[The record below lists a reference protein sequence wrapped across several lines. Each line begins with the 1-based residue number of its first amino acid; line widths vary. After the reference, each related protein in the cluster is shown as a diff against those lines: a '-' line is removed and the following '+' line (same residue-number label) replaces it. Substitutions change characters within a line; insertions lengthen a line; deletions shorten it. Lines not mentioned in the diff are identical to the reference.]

1 MRLTNNFPLLVIF
14 LIGLFSDW
22 GDAFWFL
29 GGYLLALFI
38 VSWEE
43 GRKQRRL

>member
-1 MRLTNNFPLLVIF
+1 MASVNIVALVFIL

-29 GGYLLALFI
+29 GGYLFAFI
-38 VSWEE
+38 IAGWIWR
-43 GRKQRRL
+43 GKL